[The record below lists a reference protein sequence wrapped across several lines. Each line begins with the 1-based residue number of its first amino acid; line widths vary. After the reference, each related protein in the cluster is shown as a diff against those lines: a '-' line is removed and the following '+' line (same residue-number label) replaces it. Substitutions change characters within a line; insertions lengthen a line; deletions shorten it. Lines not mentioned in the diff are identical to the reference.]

1 MGLGDFFKNIF
12 GKKTCAFCGGEC
24 GMLNR
29 TKIKGDEYICG
40 KCDDMCSF
48 HIQKYRFTK
57 DELRGHMEY
66 MKRSDR
72 IYKEVI
78 LPNVQKHECYPSA
91 TSRQGIEFF
100 DDFGMFRIIDGSK
113 DNKEQYPKELFR
125 YDQVESYEIYV
136 DEDESDEPGKPK
148 EFIEAGIK
156 ITLVG
161 NTVENTF
168 GKEQKASGRESAL
181 RVHPYITEPIT
192 VCFAKNEREK
202 EDYFKYADNVITHF
216 NYIFGVN
223 DDQKG
228 LFSFGMSKAEKR
240 DLLGAVAF
248 VKTAASAVKAA
259 KDGEVSEETKAEI
272 EENFNKMEDA
282 ASDGLAV
289 YTRAADSA
297 EAKIQ

>member
-24 GMLNR
+24 GMMSR

-125 YDQVESYEIYV
+125 YDQVASYEPYIEESEET
-136 DEDESDEPGKPK
+136 DENGKTK
-148 EFIEAGIK
+148 KVFGEGGIK

-161 NTVENTF
+161 
-168 GKEQKASGRESAL
+168 GRDDITTMRKGL
-181 RVHPYITEPIT
+181 RAHPYITEEIT
-192 VCFAKNEREK
+192 VCFATNDREK
-202 EDYFKYADNVITHF
+202 ENYLKYAENAIHHF

-228 LFSFGMSKAEKR
+228 LFSFGMSTKEKR
-240 DLLGAVAF
+240 DLMGTVAF
-248 VKTAASAVKAA
+248 AKTAIDAVKIA
-259 KDGEVSEETKAEI
+259 KDGGEITDEKKAEI
-272 EENFNKMEDA
+272 QANMNAMEDA
-282 ASDGLAV
+282 NTGGLAE
-289 YTRAADSA
+289 YTRRADAA
-297 EAKIQ
+297 EAKIN